1 MDGERPLSTI
11 IDSTLKED
19 VSMAEA
25 NKVKTVPLAH
35 LAEICLGKVIL
46 KDDIAPQG
54 NARVAGVSNMTEQG
68 LEYED
73 METTQVTEEDASK
86 YEIKD
91 NDVLITCRGTKFRS
105 VLVENKPPGLVIASG
120 NLMIIRCGEAA
131 DAAVIH
137 LYLQSPLGQE
147 TIIQQFQGKNS
158 INIGKKQL
166 SSLEIPV
173 MSEQTKSK
181 LVRIWKRGRKKYM
194 STILEAEQE
203 WKSLQVQVYEGLMQK
218 VEFGDQTSETIEQTG
233 LTSTPVTRESRQNKK
248 RDRLL
253 IELD

>member
-1 MDGERPLSTI
+1 
-11 IDSTLKED
+11 
-19 VSMAEA
+19 MAEA
-25 NKVKTVPLAH
+25 NKVKTASLAD

-46 KDDIAPQG
+46 KEDIAPQG

-68 LEYED
+68 LVYED

-86 YEIKD
+86 YEIRD

-120 NLMIIRCGEAA
+120 NLMIIRCKAAA

-137 LYLQSPLGQE
+137 LYLQSPMGEE
-147 TIIQQFQGKNS
+147 TINKQFQGKNS

-166 SSLEIPV
+166 YSLEIPV
-173 MSEQTKSK
+173 LSEQKK
-181 LVRIWKRGRKKYM
+181 NKIVQIWKMGRKKYM
-194 STILEAEQE
+194 NTILEAEQE
-203 WKSLQVQVYEGLMQK
+203 WKSIQEQVAEDFTGNYDFRDPSLVLYK
-218 VEFGDQTSETIEQTG
+218 TSETIEQTV
-233 LTSTPVTRESRQNKK
+233 LTNTPVKRKSRQSKS
-248 RDRLL
+248 RDRLF